1 MADER
6 TAKASEL
13 EQKLALLEVERHFTY
28 FYHSFCSMAATKYC
42 LKLLLQLAICY
53 QVECA
58 NLNQELQDMEARA
71 RRGQKKPPEEANQ
84 TIQVFLES
92 VLHFTPWSLH
102 HSIIVLTAVN
112 TKMQVWQ
119 EEVERA
125 RQGQRDAEGKLSS
138 LEVSTLCLLHN
149 TGVMI
154 NLYL

>member
-1 MADER
+1 
-6 TAKASEL
+6 
-13 EQKLALLEVERHFTY
+13 
-28 FYHSFCSMAATKYC
+28 
-42 LKLLLQLAICY
+42 
-53 QVECA
+53 
-58 NLNQELQDMEARA
+58 MEARA

-84 TIQVFLES
+84 MIQVFLES
-92 VLHFTPWSLH
+92 VLHLTPCSLH
-102 HSIIVLTAVN
+102 HSIVVLTAIN